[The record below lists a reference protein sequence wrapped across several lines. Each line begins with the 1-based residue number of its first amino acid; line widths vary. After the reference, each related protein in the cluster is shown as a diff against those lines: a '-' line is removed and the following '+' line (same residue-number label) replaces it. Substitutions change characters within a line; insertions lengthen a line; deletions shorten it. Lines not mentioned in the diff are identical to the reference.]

1 MVFILSLQGGDIL
14 FIPSHS
20 AKRCKLG
27 LGVSRNV
34 VVLLVLC
41 WMGVLCELILL
52 SLKKFETDI
61 KMLNCIP
68 CYENT
73 KGQAEG
79 SGFSEHTTDTIAKM
93 HQRTNEL
100 FQGIISQILG
110 IKYQDTFI

>member
-1 MVFILSLQGGDIL
+1 
-14 FIPSHS
+14 
-20 AKRCKLG
+20 
-27 LGVSRNV
+27 
-34 VVLLVLC
+34 
-41 WMGVLCELILL
+41 
-52 SLKKFETDI
+52 
-61 KMLNCIP
+61 MLNCIP

-110 IKYQDTFI
+110 IKYQDTFIWMYEFQPQKNFLFLTFSQAQKLLNFSNFPQ

>member
-1 MVFILSLQGGDIL
+1 
-14 FIPSHS
+14 
-20 AKRCKLG
+20 
-27 LGVSRNV
+27 
-34 VVLLVLC
+34 
-41 WMGVLCELILL
+41 
-52 SLKKFETDI
+52 
-61 KMLNCIP
+61 MLNCIP